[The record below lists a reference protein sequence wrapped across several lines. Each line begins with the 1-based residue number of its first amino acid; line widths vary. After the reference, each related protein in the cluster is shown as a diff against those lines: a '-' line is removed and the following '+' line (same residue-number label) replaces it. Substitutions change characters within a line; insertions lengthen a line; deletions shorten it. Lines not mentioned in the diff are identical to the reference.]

1 MSQMSRRRSSAAWC
15 LQCVLLA
22 ACLPTSACLFPVIDF
37 EDHATASTRGLAFR
51 GGHAPLQNR
60 WASAASA
67 AGPRAFDA
75 GRAERASATAG
86 TGHIGNAYRAPGS
99 TRLGDRSVKPSV
111 MSPSIPESEPQ
122 NPAGERACHAALSHK
137 GVQFSAVADDVA
149 PGVHWPIR
157 LNGPVRGVVFEAR
170 ERSPTYEILDCRLAL
185 ALYDWASELR
195 RNGVRRVE
203 YYSMYRPFARIAGSG
218 RTSGHARGMA
228 IDAASFALQSGTI
241 VNVLEDWEG
250 RKRGQS
256 PCPSRSYEARAGRL
270 LRSVTCSAADLKLF
284 QVILTPHYNHAH
296 DNHVH
301 LEVKPEVDWTYV
313 R

>member
-1 MSQMSRRRSSAAWC
+1 
-15 LQCVLLA
+15 LQ
-22 ACLPTSACLFPVIDF
+22 TSACLFPVIDF

-51 GGHAPLQNR
+51 GGHAPLQSR
-60 WASAASA
+60 WASA
-67 AGPRAFDA
+67 G
-75 GRAERASATAG
+75 GLGGAERTRVAAG
-86 TGHIGNAYRAPGS
+86 TGRGGDDYRGPDP
-99 TRLGDRSVKPSV
+99 TRLGGRSVRPSV
-111 MSPSIPESEPQ
+111 LSPEVPESEPQ
-122 NPAGERACHAALSHK
+122 NPAGERACHAALARK
-137 GVQFSAVADDVA
+137 GVQFRAVADDIA

-157 LNGPVRGVVFEAR
+157 LQGPVRGIVFEAR

-218 RTSGHARGMA
+218 RSSGHARGMA
-228 IDAASFALQSGTI
+228 IDAASFALQSGAT

-250 RKRGQS
+250 RKRGQA
-256 PCPSRSYEARAGRL
+256 PCPSRGYEARAGRL
-270 LRSVTCSAADLKLF
+270 LRSVTCSAADRKLF
-284 QVILTPHYNHAH
+284 QVILTPHYNRAH